1 MSASQLSRRGAVL
14 MGLLFVIC
22 GLPALLIGLGIVSS
36 ANVEPGTPMWVVICA
51 GLLFV
56 VAGFAIILDFAI
68 ADGVGPDGDFKP
80 GTPFAIRLGNFVL
93 GMTIVGLM
101 IAIFGWVAIGRGPRH
116 FSSTV
121 SLPFMA
127 ARGASGE
134 MSGRIAFGA
143 ATLLMV
149 AMFVGCTA
157 VGIERLWRARNQ

>member
-1 MSASQLSRRGAVL
+1 MGTSQLSRRGAVL

-22 GLPALLIGLGIVSS
+22 GLPPILIAFGVVPS
-36 ANVEPGTPMWVVICA
+36 ANSEPGTPDWVPVCA
-51 GLLFV
+51 GLLFI
-56 VAGFAIILDFAI
+56 VAGLTIMLDFAI
-68 ADGVGPDGDFKP
+68 ADGVGPDGDFRP

-93 GMTIVGLM
+93 GMTIIGLM
-101 IAIFGWVAIGRGPRH
+101 IPIFGWVAFGRGPRH

-127 ARGASGE
+127 VRGAGGE
-134 MSGRIAFGA
+134 LSGRIAFGA